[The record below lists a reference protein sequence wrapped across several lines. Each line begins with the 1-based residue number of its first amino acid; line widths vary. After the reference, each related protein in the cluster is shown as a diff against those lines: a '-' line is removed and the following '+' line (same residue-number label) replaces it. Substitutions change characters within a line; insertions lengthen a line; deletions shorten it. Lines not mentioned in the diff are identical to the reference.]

1 MLLGEQDKKKEG
13 KIEEMRSAYGLDKEG
28 SLLTILDD
36 FKEEDEIRTYC
47 WMVLRTYSDLK
58 KEDWMIGIE
67 GGDYIYSFV
76 GNYVFITDDIWSFD
90 VVAKPE
96 VLELLA
102 DKMRIL
108 RNEKGK

>member
-1 MLLGEQDKKKEG
+1 MKN
-13 KIEEMRSAYGLDKEG
+13 KIEEMRSAYGLSEEG

-36 FKEEDEIRTYC
+36 FKDENEIREYC

-58 KEDWMIGIE
+58 KEDWLIGLE
-67 GGDYIYSFV
+67 GGDYIYSFA

-90 VVAKPE
+90 AVAKPQ

-102 DKMRIL
+102 DKMRVLRDLKRIL
-108 RNEKGK
+108 Y

>member
-1 MLLGEQDKKKEG
+1 
-13 KIEEMRSAYGLDKEG
+13 MRSAYGLSEEG

-36 FKEEDEIRTYC
+36 FKDENEIREYC

-58 KEDWMIGIE
+58 KEDWLIGLE
-67 GGDYIYSFV
+67 GGDYIYSFA

-90 VVAKPE
+90 AVAKPQ

-102 DKMRIL
+102 DKMRVLRDLKRIL
-108 RNEKGK
+108 Y

>member
-1 MLLGEQDKKKEG
+1 
-13 KIEEMRSAYGLDKEG
+13 MRSAYGLSEEG
-28 SLLTILDD
+28 SLLTMLVD
-36 FKEEDEIRTYC
+36 FKDEDEIREYC

-58 KEDWMIGIE
+58 KEDWLIGIE
-67 GGDYIYSFV
+67 GGDYIYSFA

-96 VLELLA
+96 VLALLA

-108 RNEKGK
+108 RMN